1 MVVWFFCNL
10 VRFIFTSFVTFEVSF
25 FQIFVKFF
33 LTERRKLV
41 ATLCRSLRPENGRY
55 FLIFSQKLTLI
66 ASKMVA
72 FAEVSAVLWLALTLR
87 VVLAPTG
94 HGCGTH
100 IPPKNHFLSPLKISR
115 LFGPIAEILASLHC
129 IAFSRTINYKS
140 CFLNRINHMWEN
152 ANFMQEYHKK

>member
-1 MVVWFFCNL
+1 MVVWFLCSL

-25 FQIFVKFF
+25 FQIFVKFL

-41 ATLCRSLRPENGRY
+41 ATLCRSLRPENGWY

-100 IPPKNHFLSPLKISR
+100 IPPKNHFLSPLKFSR
-115 LFGPIAEILASLHC
+115 LFCPKAEYSLGSFYVPTGIFAILSIGSYIINPEIVSL
-129 IAFSRTINYKS
+129 K
-140 CFLNRINHMWEN
+140 
-152 ANFMQEYHKK
+152 